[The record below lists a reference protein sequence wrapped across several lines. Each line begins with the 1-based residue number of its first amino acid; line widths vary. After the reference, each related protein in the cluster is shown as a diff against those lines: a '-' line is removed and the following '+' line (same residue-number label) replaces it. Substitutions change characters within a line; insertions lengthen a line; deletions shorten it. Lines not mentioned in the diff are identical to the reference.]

1 MTWRG
6 NHDIFQSPPR
16 VEPQE
21 HVRWFLVERSRNPEE
36 LKASGISNLHKVNFI
51 DGCQIYYQNLIVQAF
66 LPLCTKQPITTE
78 IEHGRQIHSI
88 FSVVD
93 LMQVG
98 RHQNLILDN
107 IL

>member
-6 NHDIFQSPPR
+6 NGT
-16 VEPQE
+16 QE
-21 HVRWFLVERSRNPEE
+21 HVRWFLVERSRNQEE

-51 DGCQIYYQNLIVQAF
+51 DGWQIYYQNLIVQAF

-78 IEHGRQIHSI
+78 IEHGQIHSI
-88 FSVVD
+88 FSIVD

-98 RHQNLILDN
+98 RHQNLILHN